1 MINNMRIYKVL
12 LAFVLFLFIH
22 EITIA
27 QKKIT
32 ISGTIKDAET
42 GESLIGTNVY
52 IKETMKG
59 VTTNHYGFYSLS
71 VDPGKYTFVVS
82 FIGYKDYV
90 KTVQLDK
97 NTTIN
102 VDLIPSV
109 ITTNEVVITGKVEDK
124 NVQSTDMG
132 KVDIPIETIKTLPAF
147 FGEVDVLKSIQLLPG
162 VQNAGEGNTGFY
174 VRGGGPDQNLI
185 LLDEATVYNAGHL
198 FGFFSVFNADAIKSV
213 ELTKAGMPANYGGRL
228 ASVLDIYMK
237 EGNMKKYQVDG
248 GVGLIFS
255 RLTVEGPIKK
265 DVSSFIVS
273 GRRTY
278 IDVLAQPFLK
288 ETSPLKKS
296 DFYFYDLNA
305 KVNYIVSPKDRIF
318 ASGYFGRDVYGF
330 KSPEGDF
337 KNKFWWGNATGSLRW
352 NRIINSKMFMNNSAV
367 FSDYY
372 FKFGMTQDIYDF
384 SLFSGVRDI
393 NLKTDFTYLLSPT
406 HVMKFGS
413 NYIYHIF
420 TPSTVDM
427 DAEDLNFDIQTPKKI
442 HSHEWSLYFNDEFDI
457 TEWVKINAG
466 LRYTFYQHIGPFD
479 RYIMDS
485 YNRVSE
491 TITYDDFEPI
501 ATYYHPEP
509 RISTRFKL
517 AKNSSIKASYTQNYQ
532 YIHQVSL
539 SSISLPTDL
548 WFPSTSIV
556 KPQYAAQYSVGYF
569 QNFKENMFETSVEL
583 YYKEMDN
590 LLEYKEGVSPV
601 DDVNNNPDNNYTFG
615 KGWSYGGELFIKKSS
630 GKLTGWIGYTLSLT
644 ERQFPEINFGKKFYA
659 KYDRRHDVSIVAT
672 YNISKRLTASAVWVY
687 ATGNTMTIPIG
698 RYFISGNI
706 VTEYSDKNAY
716 RLPPYHR
723 MDVSVTYLLNKNNR
737 FESELNFSVY
747 NLYNRMNPFFIYLET
762 TGDLQNFDIQT
773 KAKQMSLFP
782 ILPSISWNFKI
793 K

>member
-1 MINNMRIYKVL
+1 MKWIKW
-12 LAFVLFLFIH
+12 FLFIGFA
-22 EITIA
+22 ICVSSYSIA

-32 ISGTIKDAET
+32 ISGTIKDAEN
-42 GESLIGTNVY
+42 GESLIGTSVY
-52 IKETMKG
+52 VKETMKG

-71 VDPGKYTFVVS
+71 LDPGKYTFVVS
-82 FIGYKDYV
+82 FIGYNDFV
-90 KTVQLDK
+90 KAIQLDK

-102 VDLIPSV
+102 VDLNPSV
-109 ITTNEVVITGKVEDK
+109 ITTNEVVITGKMEDK
-124 NVQSTDMG
+124 NIQSTDMG
-132 KVDIPIETIKTLPAF
+132 KIDIPIEAIKTLPAF
-147 FGEVDVLKSIQLLPG
+147 FGVVDLIKSIQLLPG

-198 FGFFSVFNADAIKSV
+198 FGFFSVFNADAVKSV
-213 ELTKAGMPANYGGRL
+213 ELTKAGMPAYYGGRL

-237 EGNMKKYQVDG
+237 EGNMKKYEVEG

-255 RLTVEGPIKK
+255 RLTVQGPIKK
-265 DVSSFIVS
+265 DVSSFIIS

-278 IDVLAQPFLK
+278 IDILAQPFLK

-305 KVNYIVSPKDRIF
+305 KVNYIISPKDRIF

-330 KSPEGDF
+330 KSPSGDF
-337 KNKFWWGNATGSLRW
+337 KNKFWWGNATASIRW
-352 NRIINSKMFMNNSAV
+352 NRIINSKLFMNTSAV

-384 SLFSGVRDI
+384 SLFSGVRDA
-393 NLKTDFTYLLSPT
+393 NLKTDFTYLISPT
-406 HVMKFGS
+406 QVMKFGL
-413 NYIYHIF
+413 NYTYHIF
-420 TPSTVDM
+420 TPSTVDVV
-427 DAEDLNFDIQTPKKI
+427 AEDLNYDIQTPKKI
-442 HSHEWSLYFNDEFDI
+442 HSHEMSLYFNDEFDI
-457 TEWVKINAG
+457 ADWLKVNAG

-479 RYIMDS
+479 RYIIDQ
-485 YNRVSE
+485 YNRVSN
-491 TITYDDFEPI
+491 TITYDNFEPI
-501 ATYYHPEP
+501 ATYHHPEP
-509 RISTRFKL
+509 RLSTRFKL
-517 AKNSSIKASYTQNYQ
+517 SNSSSIKASFTQNYQ

-556 KPQYAAQYSVGYF
+556 KPQYAVQYSTGYF
-569 QNFKENMFETSVEL
+569 KNFKDNAIETSVEL
-583 YYKEMDN
+583 YYKEMEN

-615 KGWSYGGELFIKKSS
+615 KGWSYGGELFIKKSK
-630 GKLTGWIGYTLSLT
+630 GKLTGWIGYTLSWT
-644 ERQFPEINFGKKFYA
+644 ERQFPEINGGKKYYA

-672 YNISKRLTASAVWVY
+672 YAINKRLTASAVWVY

-706 VTEYSDKNAY
+706 VTEYSDKNEY

-723 MDVSVTYLLNKNNR
+723 MDISVTYLLNKNSR

-747 NLYNRMNPFFIYLET
+747 NVYNRMNPFFIYLET
-762 TGDLQNFDIQT
+762 TGNLQNFDIQT

-782 ILPSISWNFKI
+782 ILPSISWNFKF
-793 K
+793 